1 LAGYRA
7 KFILMVILTMMVF
20 VLINTYLLRQVK
32 SIGMF
37 LMIAALGLYFVAMN
51 NLKAAGQGVTNK
63 ISPLSYIDN
72 MFFNYLNAEHPI
84 GLALVILTVLV
95 IIGFVLN
102 MFVKHFKKERLI

>member
-1 LAGYRA
+1 
-7 KFILMVILTMMVF
+7 
-20 VLINTYLLRQVK
+20 
-32 SIGMF
+32 
-37 LMIAALGLYFVAMN
+37 MN

-84 GLALVILTVLV
+84 SNNCTV

-102 MFVKHFKKERLI
+102 MFIKHFKKERLI

>member
-1 LAGYRA
+1 
-7 KFILMVILTMMVF
+7 
-20 VLINTYLLRQVK
+20 
-32 SIGMF
+32 
-37 LMIAALGLYFVAMN
+37 MIAALGLYFVAMN

-102 MFVKHFKKERLI
+102 MFIKHFREREINLMLMNSINTLRLLTSSY